1 MKLRYKVISTSRI
14 GDYIKIV
21 IQQEAAVE
29 EKENFNPLEIAKSED
44 GGFDMAQM
52 VGNLTNMTT
61 KMLNKDTITVSYEDW
76 QKDKINIDDII
87 TLDVNKE

>member
-52 VGNLTNMTT
+52 VDNLTNVTT